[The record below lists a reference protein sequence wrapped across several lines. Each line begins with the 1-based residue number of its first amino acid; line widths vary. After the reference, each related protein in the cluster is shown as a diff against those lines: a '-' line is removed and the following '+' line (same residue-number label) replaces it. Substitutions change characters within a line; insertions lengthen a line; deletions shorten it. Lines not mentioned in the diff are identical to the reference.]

1 MPQVN
6 GVFAVAVLATVALA
20 VRGSA
25 QTAKP
30 PMVGRWRGE
39 GTIVAPWPRQRA
51 LVVDLT
57 IFASDSVAGKV
68 GDATLVG
75 GWITTRD
82 PGSRSSLRWNT
93 DYMILGNLDGPIIRA
108 EGIWRPSV
116 QIPLN
121 WNGDGFAGGLT
132 TTGWRV
138 GSLDHRTV
146 DARLVLR
153 RVLVVQMCG
162 TDACGKALAEREVSP
177 TP

>member
-1 MPQVN
+1 MPKVN
-6 GVFAVAVLATVALA
+6 GVFALAVLATVALSMCA
-20 VRGSA
+20 SA

-30 PMVGRWRGE
+30 PMVGRWRGV
-39 GTIVAPWPRQRA
+39 GTIVVPWPRQRT
-51 LVVDLT
+51 LIVDLT
-57 IFASDSVAGKV
+57 ILANDSVAGTV

-75 GWITTRD
+75 GWIIPRD

-121 WNGDGFAGGLT
+121 WTGDGYAGGLT
-132 TTGWRV
+132 TAGWRV
-138 GSLDHRTV
+138 GSVDHRTL
-146 DARLVLR
+146 DASLVLR
-153 RVLVVQMCG
+153 RVLVARMCA
-162 TDACGKALAEREVSP
+162 TDACGKALAERELSP

>member
-1 MPQVN
+1 MPKLT
-6 GVFAVAVLATVALA
+6 GVFAITVLATVALS
-20 VRGSA
+20 VSGGA

-30 PMVGRWRGE
+30 PMVGRWRGV
-39 GTIVAPWPRQRA
+39 GTIVVPWPRQRT

-57 IFASDSVAGKV
+57 ILASDSVAGKV
-68 GDATLVG
+68 GDATLIG

-93 DYMILGNLDGPIIRA
+93 DYMILGNLDGPIIHA

-116 QIPLN
+116 QIPMN
-121 WNGDGFAGGLT
+121 WDGDAFVGGLT

-138 GSLDHRTV
+138 GSLDRRTV
-146 DARLVLR
+146 DASLVLR
-153 RVLVVQMCG
+153 RVLIARTCA
-162 TDACGKALAEREVSP
+162 TDACGKTLAERELSP